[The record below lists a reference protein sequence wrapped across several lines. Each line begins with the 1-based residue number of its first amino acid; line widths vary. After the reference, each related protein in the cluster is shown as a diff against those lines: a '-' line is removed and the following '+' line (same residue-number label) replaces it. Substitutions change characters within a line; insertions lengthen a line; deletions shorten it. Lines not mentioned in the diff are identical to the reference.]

1 MNVMIPPIFFYVI
14 GAMLIVFGALR
25 VLTLGRR
32 RPERELTALDPDA
45 PQTRAR
51 VHERRRHLRFG
62 IIWVLMGLFLIVS
75 TAGVLKM
82 RSPF

>member
-1 MNVMIPPIFFYVI
+1 MNVAIPPIFFYVI
-14 GAMLIVFGALR
+14 GAMLVVFGALR
-25 VLTLGRR
+25 ALTLGRR
-32 RPERELTALDPDA
+32 SQRTLVDA
-45 PQTRAR
+45 DGNESPARAS
-51 VHERRRHLRFG
+51 ERRRHLRFG

>member
-1 MNVMIPPIFFYVI
+1 MNVAIPPIFFYVI
-14 GAMLIVFGALR
+14 GAMLVVFGALR
-25 VLTLGRR
+25 ALTLGRR
-32 RPERELTALDPDA
+32 RPERELADA
-45 PQTRAR
+45 DGNESPARAS
-51 VHERRRHLRFG
+51 ERRRHLRFG